1 MKLYEYQAKALFR
14 EAGLT
19 TPRGQVAD
27 TPAQARA
34 AAEAL
39 GGKVAVKAQV
49 QIGGRGKAGG
59 IKVAQDPA
67 QAEAYAEQILGMDIR
82 GHRVKR
88 VLVEEAADIR
98 SEYYLGITVDRA
110 EQANVLIFSS
120 EGGVD
125 IEEVAERDPSKVAK
139 IWLDASIGL
148 RDFHIRNLVAEAGLE
163 GAMARKLTPVV
174 RALYN
179 LFLEKDASLVEVN
192 PLAEVG
198 PDLELVALDGKVE
211 IDENALFRQPDMV
224 ALQEPEADHPLEV
237 KARELGL
244 AYVKLDGDVGIIGNG
259 AGLVMT
265 TLDMI
270 QRSGGRA
277 ANFLDIGGGAQAEVV
292 RNALNIVLADD
303 DVRSILIN
311 VFGGIT
317 RCDEVARGLLGV
329 LQEVGAKVP
338 IVIRLAGTREE
349 EARQLLAEADIG
361 GARLVTAATFQE
373 AAQKA
378 VELARS

>member
-1 MKLYEYQAKALFR
+1 
-14 EAGLT
+14 
-19 TPRGQVAD
+19 
-27 TPAQARA
+27 
-34 AAEAL
+34 
-39 GGKVAVKAQV
+39 
-49 QIGGRGKAGG
+49 
-59 IKVAQDPA
+59 
-67 QAEAYAEQILGMDIR
+67 
-82 GHRVKR
+82 
-88 VLVEEAADIR
+88 
-98 SEYYLGITVDRA
+98 
-110 EQANVLIFSS
+110 
-120 EGGVD
+120 
-125 IEEVAERDPSKVAK
+125 
-139 IWLDASIGL
+139 
-148 RDFHIRNLVAEAGLE
+148 
-163 GAMARKLTPVV
+163 
-174 RALYN
+174 
-179 LFLEKDASLVEVN
+179 
-192 PLAEVG
+192 
-198 PDLELVALDGKVE
+198 VE
-211 IDENALFRQPDMV
+211 IDENAAFRQPDMA

-237 KARELGL
+237 RAKEVDL